1 MLSNEQIQEWLTM
14 ANKPTKKGTDGKKA
28 EYHLA
33 RTAVPALCQ
42 EVMNK
47 RLNATVEKFDDGKL
61 AVLKELGKLRYHMS
75 EYNTTYSKEVRS
87 ACVEIIDRFIDRVA

>member
-1 MLSNEQIQEWLTM
+1 MLSNEQIQEWLDM
-14 ANKPTKKGTDGKKA
+14 SNKPTRKCTDGKKA

-42 EVMNK
+42 EVMS
-47 RLNATVEKFDDGKL
+47 RTSQSGEDGKL
-61 AVLKELGKLRYHMS
+61 AVLKELGKLRYHMV
-75 EYNTTYSKEVRS
+75 EYNTSYSDEVRS

>member
-1 MLSNEQIQEWLTM
+1 MLSKEQVQEWLEM
-14 ANKPTKKGTDGKKA
+14 SNKPTRKCTDGKKA

-33 RTAVPALCQ
+33 RTAVPALCE
-42 EVMNK
+42 EVLRK
-47 RLNATVEKFDDGKL
+47 DATQPPAADGKI

-75 EYNTTYSKEVRS
+75 EYNTSYSPEVRK